1 MAAVRRRTRSWL
13 SEEGAELV
21 EFAIVLPLLLLVLF
35 GIIDFGL
42 LFQRYHVVTN
52 AAREGA
58 RIAVLPGYGD
68 ADVQTRVSQFL
79 TAAGLTETATVPAPA
94 RTVVP
99 LVGGQCISV
108 VSVSVDYPYSYS
120 AIGGLASYFG
130 GSAFSSGGLHA
141 SAAMRSELAAA
152 CP

>member
-1 MAAVRRRTRSWL
+1 MAPLRRGSRTWS

-21 EFAIVLPLLLLVLF
+21 EFAIVLPLMLLVLF

-42 LFQRYHVVTN
+42 LFQRYQVVTN

-79 TAAGLTETATVPAPA
+79 SAAGLTETATVPSPA
-94 RTVVP
+94 RSSISLGT
-99 LVGGQCISV
+99 QCISV

-130 GSAFSSGGLHA
+130 GSAFSNGGLHA
-141 SAAMRSELAAA
+141 TAAMRSELAAA

>member
-1 MAAVRRRTRSWL
+1 MAPLRGGPRHWSAET
-13 SEEGAELV
+13 GAELI
-21 EFAIVLPLLLLVLF
+21 EFAIVLPLMLLVLF

-58 RIAVLPGYGD
+58 RVAVLPGYGD
-68 ADVQTRVSQFL
+68 ADVQTRVAQFL
-79 TAAGLTETATVPAPA
+79 TAAGLTETATVPPPVRSSVSLGA
-94 RTVVP
+94 
-99 LVGGQCISV
+99 QCISV

-130 GSAFSSGGLHA
+130 GSAFSNSGLRA
-141 SAAMRSELAAA
+141 TAAMRSELAAS